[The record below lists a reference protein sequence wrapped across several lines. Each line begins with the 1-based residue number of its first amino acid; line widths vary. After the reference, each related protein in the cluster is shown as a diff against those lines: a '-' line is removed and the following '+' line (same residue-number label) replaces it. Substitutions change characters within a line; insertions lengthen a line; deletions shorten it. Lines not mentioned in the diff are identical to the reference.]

1 MTNKQ
6 RAGHRYPAYR
16 YEVSRAK
23 IEEYATSTG
32 YTVTADRTDEPLAA
46 PNLFAA
52 CFTVMHGAA
61 LLRGDAELDGR
72 GPIVHAGQD
81 YDFGRTVRSGDVLV
95 CSPHI
100 TEIVDRGAHTYL
112 TLSIECLDAESFEHV
127 VTSRQSIAYLGA
139 AATDGKAS

>member
-6 RAGHRYPAYR
+6 RAGHSYPAYR

-23 IEEYATSTG
+23 IEEYAVATG
-32 YTVTADRTDEPLAA
+32 YTVNADRTDEPLTA
-46 PNLFAA
+46 PNMFAA
-52 CFTVMHGAA
+52 CFTVMRGAA
-61 LLRGDAELDGR
+61 LLREDVDLDGK

-81 YDFGRTVRSGDVLV
+81 YDFGRTVKSGDVLV

-112 TLSIECLDAESFEHV
+112 TLSIECIDAESSEHV

-139 AATDGKAS
+139 AATDGKVS